1 MKKTLITS
9 VLLLVVMF
17 HGYGQFLYSYPFSHP
32 SHFASNNN
40 GKISPSVRLG
50 LSSTYYTSPTGNAV
64 FGTNI
69 SPSVSFQLKP
79 KLQLETGMSYQTF
92 FMNTKNAM
100 AGETN
105 QINQSGNIS
114 VGLLYISGIYELNPK
129 TTIRGTAWK
138 QFDLSAPKTTLN
150 PRATNFE
157 AEGFNVGINY
167 KVNDH
172 FQIDAS
178 IDYSN
183 GYNPYR
189 SVYNGFGNYTHDP
202 FGGF

>member
-1 MKKTLITS
+1 MKKIIISFILLIVS
-9 VLLLVVMF
+9 FLPS
-17 HGYGQFLYSYPFSHP
+17 YGQYRFSGSYLPKSHGI
-32 SHFASNNN
+32 SESNNYV
-40 GKISPSVRLG
+40 SPRVSLG
-50 LSSTYYTSPTGNAV
+50 LSSTYFTTPFGTSV

-69 SPSVSFQLKP
+69 APSLLFQVKQ
-79 KLQLETGMSYQTF
+79 KLQIETGMSYQTY
-92 FMNTKNAM
+92 FMNSKSSTKLD
-100 AGETN
+100 GSVN
-105 QINQSGNIS
+105 QNENIS
-114 VGLLYISGIYELNPK
+114 TGMIYISGIYELNPK

-138 QFDLSAPKTTLN
+138 QFDLSDQKSNKN

-178 IDYSN
+178 FDYSN
-183 GYNPYR
+183 GYNPYGPA
-189 SVYNGFGNYTHDP
+189 YNGFGNYGGSP

>member
-1 MKKTLITS
+1 MKKILIS
-9 VLLLVVMF
+9 VIFLSLSFL
-17 HGYGQFLYSYPFSHP
+17 HSYGQYGFSGPFLSKSQGVSRNTNSLSP
-32 SHFASNNN
+32 
-40 GKISPSVRLG
+40 KISLG
-50 LSSTYYTSPTGNAV
+50 LSSTFHTTPFGTSV

-69 SPSVSFQLKP
+69 APSISFQVKP
-79 KLQLETGMSYQTF
+79 KLQIETGMSYQTY
-92 FMNTKNAM
+92 FMNSKSSPQLDGSVSQNANTSTGM
-100 AGETN
+100 
-105 QINQSGNIS
+105 I
-114 VGLLYISGIYELNPK
+114 YISGIYELNPK

-138 QFDLSAPKTTLN
+138 QFDLSDQKSTIN

-183 GYNPYR
+183 GFNPYR
-189 SVYNGFGNYTHDP
+189 SAYNGFGNY
-202 FGGF
+202 GGSSFMGF